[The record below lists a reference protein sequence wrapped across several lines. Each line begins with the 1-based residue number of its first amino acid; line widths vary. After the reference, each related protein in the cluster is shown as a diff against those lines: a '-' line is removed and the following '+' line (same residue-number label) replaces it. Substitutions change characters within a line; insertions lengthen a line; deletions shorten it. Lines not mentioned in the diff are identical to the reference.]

1 MLTRDIQELIVS
13 GVTFLVMGMFLGN
26 LILIVLGMFPIVFLA
41 LGILIGQP
49 REVIIERQGEDQKIW
64 VDNQVTDTIT
74 ATVRGGVG
82 PVTFSDVLPE
92 SFRLEDGT
100 NFKVL
105 WIQTLKRTTASAFC
119 LKFLITVLRQ
129 MAAGYGR

>member
-82 PVTFSDVLPE
+82 PPPGELQAGGRDQLQGH
-92 SFRLEDGT
+92 LEGADGG
-100 NFKVL
+100 VGDHQL
-105 WIQTLKRTTASAFC
+105 
-119 LKFLITVLRQ
+119 
-129 MAAGYGR
+129 